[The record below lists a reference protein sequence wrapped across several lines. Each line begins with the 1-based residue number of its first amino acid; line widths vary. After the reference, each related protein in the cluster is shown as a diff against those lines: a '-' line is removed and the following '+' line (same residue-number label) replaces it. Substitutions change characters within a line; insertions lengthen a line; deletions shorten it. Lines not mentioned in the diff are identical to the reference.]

1 MAKMRKIRVRQGPD
15 TPFLVQLVAWA
26 NVATGLLL
34 LTRYAYFS
42 SSKGGHLY
50 VAVVALVELAVGIP
64 LAFGARWAYYATL
77 VLQPLNLAAS
87 IVLWIATK
95 DPAPLLPVAF
105 YALTSF
111 LLLVRPGMD
120 PDGAIRTWAR
130 SKSKPTRSVAVTT
143 GEPTQEHAAAA

>member
-1 MAKMRKIRVRQGPD
+1 MAKIRKIRVKQGPD

-34 LTRYAYFS
+34 LTRFAYFS
-42 SSKGGHLY
+42 STEGGHLY
-50 VAVVALVELAVGIP
+50 VAIAGVVELVVGVP

-87 IVLWIATK
+87 VVMWIATK
-95 DPAPLLPVAF
+95 DAAPLLPVVF

-120 PDGAIRTWAR
+120 PDGAVRTWAR
-130 SKSKPTRSVAVTT
+130 SKSRRTGTVTITT
-143 GEPTQEHAAAA
+143 GGPTQESPATA

>member
-1 MAKMRKIRVRQGPD
+1 MAKIRKVRVQQGPD

-34 LTRYAYFS
+34 LTRFAYFS
-42 SSKGGHLY
+42 SSKGGHAY
-50 VAVVALVELAVGIP
+50 VAIIAIVELIVSVP

-87 IVLWIATK
+87 VVMLIATK
-95 DPAPLLPVAF
+95 DSAPLVPVIF
-105 YALTSF
+105 YAVTSF

-120 PDGAIRTWAR
+120 PDGAVRTWAR
-130 SKSKPTRSVAVTT
+130 SKSHRTPPVVLTT
-143 GEPTQEHAAAA
+143 GGPAQEHPAAA